1 MTRSQQRGL
10 LILLIAFVMYVFIR
24 LA

>member
-1 MTRSQQRGL
+1 MTGSQQRGL